1 MTARSPSAPAPLI
14 LASRSAR
21 RRQLL
26 AQAGIAHRS
35 VETGIDDA
43 DLAPGR
49 VTPAQWVG
57 ALAYL
62 KARAGAEAAAGSG
75 PEAVREYTVLGA
87 DTVCVKGSEIIG
99 QPADAAD
106 ARRIL
111 RLLED
116 GEHEVITGLALV
128 SSPGPAHRR
137 LWSDRAR
144 VRVGTLG
151 RDRIEEYVA
160 SGQWRGKAGAYNL
173 AERLDAGWPIEYD
186 GDPTTIMGL
195 PMRLLTRVLAPPPGF
210 PAPSR

>member
-1 MTARSPSAPAPLI
+1 M
-14 LASRSAR
+14 
-21 RRQLL
+21 
-26 AQAGIAHRS
+26 
-35 VETGIDDA
+35 ETDIDDA
-43 DLAPGR
+43 DLLPGR

-57 ALAYL
+57 ALAYPP
-62 KARAGAEAAAGSG
+62 ARAGAEAAAGSG
-75 PEAVREYTVLGA
+75 PETVRAYTVLGA

-111 RLLED
+111 RLLEG
-116 GEHEVITGLALV
+116 GEHEVITGIALV
-128 SSPGPAHRR
+128 SSPPGRAHRQ

-144 VRVGTLG
+144 VRVGPLG

-173 AERLDAGWPIEYD
+173 AERLDAGWPINYE

-195 PMRLLTRVLAPPPGF
+195 PVRLLTRLLTLPADLPVATPAAAPPLT
-210 PAPSR
+210 PSR